1 MDTHTKILSA
11 IEALT
16 ALSPLEIKM
25 NLRGSDVIC
34 LDGYDIQAYKVG
46 NFFPLIIKL
55 EELTPI
61 EALLIKRACREHLQL
76 ILQAYNDECSRA
88 YLLEIKEL
96 FRATPFG
103 CTLNND
109 LQYQE
114 DEIDRYIDLY

>member
-25 NLRGSDVIC
+25 NLRGGNFICIDGFDV
-34 LDGYDIQAYKVG
+34 QVYKVD
-46 NFFPLIIKL
+46 NFFPLVIKF

-61 EALLIKRACREHLQL
+61 ETLLIKRACRDLLQL
-76 ILQAYNDECSRA
+76 NLQAENEWSRPI
-88 YLLEIKEL
+88 LLEIKEL

-103 CTLNND
+103 C
-109 LQYQE
+109 
-114 DEIDRYIDLY
+114 